1 MPDVNIKLYSTQ
13 LSGHGHRVELL
24 LKMLGLDYQFIDTPA
39 SIRLTDA
46 FYQLNPMQ
54 QIPVL
59 IDGDLVLTDSNAIL
73 VYLAKKYAPQSHWL
87 PEDPIGA
94 AQVQKWLSIA
104 AGEVKFGAA
113 VARAIVLFK
122 QKNDLTNA
130 QNIAKR
136 VLLLMQSH
144 LEHRTWLATDQVTIA
159 DLACYSYIARAP
171 EGGIS
176 LDEFPAVTAWL
187 NRVEALEHFQAMPRV

>member
-130 QNIAKR
+130 QSIAKR
-136 VLLLMQSH
+136 VLLLM
-144 LEHRTWLATDQVTIA
+144 
-159 DLACYSYIARAP
+159 
-171 EGGIS
+171 
-176 LDEFPAVTAWL
+176 
-187 NRVEALEHFQAMPRV
+187 